1 MPSYKLIFYVLFC
14 VFIGLTI
21 TMQLM
26 KSQRPIAG
34 ILYLILAIL
43 IFVFFG
49 LRWFGA
55 SGAGRAVQWPPI
67 INSCPDY
74 LTKYERTKT
83 DGTKEQTC
91 IDLVGVSKNCNAMD
105 KWPTNATTP
114 PSDNKYYFSLA
125 GTMEEKC
132 ARAKAVGL
140 TWEMCDIYIPGSGA
154 GPDGPSGSKCTPG

>member
-26 KSQRPIAG
+26 KSQRPISG

-74 LTKYERTKT
+74 LTKYERTKNGVKT
-83 DGTKEQTC
+83 QTC
-91 IDLVGVSKNCNAMD
+91 IDLVGVSKNCALK
-105 KWPTNATTP
+105 KWPSDGSTP
-114 PSDNKYYFSLA
+114 SNDAFYFTLD
-125 GTMEEKC
+125 GKTMETKC
-132 ARAKAVGL
+132 ADAKAAGL
-140 TWEMCDIYIPGSGA
+140 TWEMCDIYTPGGGA
-154 GPDGPSGSKCTPG
+154 APDGPSGSKCTP